1 MIKGINVKKAFFT
14 AALTGCILGTG
25 CAKVSAQDPIY
36 FNGVDDASVATYC
49 DIYIDGQEYF
59 IRKATLASVLPK
71 FDESYNIGL
80 RIDEKGNTI
89 AIPTSEIEETDKII
103 TCRKSIKEDGSGVGI
118 YMSDV
123 DNATIVTGYR
133 VKMNG
138 ENYDL
143 AKSDVVDFC
152 NESGLS
158 LVFNGSR
165 LGIGKK
171 VDFVANE
178 NGGRDYIKVRK

>member
-1 MIKGINVKKAFFT
+1 MIKGINIRKAFFA

-25 CAKVSAQDPIY
+25 CTKVSAQDPIY
-36 FNGVDDASVATYC
+36 FNGVDDASVVTYC

-59 IRKATLASVLPK
+59 ISKAALASVLPEY
-71 FDESYNIGL
+71 DESYNIGL
-80 RIDEKGNTI
+80 RVDDKGNTI
-89 AIPTSEIEETDKII
+89 AIPTTEIEETDKVI
-103 TCRKSIKEDGSGVGI
+103 TCRKSTKEDGSGLGI

-123 DNATIVTGYR
+123 DHATIVTGYR

-138 ENYDL
+138 EKYDI
-143 AKSDVVDFC
+143 AKSDVVDLC

-158 LVFNGSR
+158 LVSNGSR

-178 NGGRDYIKVRK
+178 EGGRDHIIVRK